1 MLSAELMTVK
11 LFKIH
16 RGTTLCILKIIIIIN
31 KMTNEHLY
39 AGTLEINV
47 KNQKKKKNQMIM
59 PWLRVQY

>member
-1 MLSAELMTVK
+1 MLSTELVTAK

-31 KMTNEHLY
+31 KMTTEHLY

-47 KNQKKKKNQMIM
+47 KKKKKSNDYAM
-59 PWLRVQY
+59 VEK